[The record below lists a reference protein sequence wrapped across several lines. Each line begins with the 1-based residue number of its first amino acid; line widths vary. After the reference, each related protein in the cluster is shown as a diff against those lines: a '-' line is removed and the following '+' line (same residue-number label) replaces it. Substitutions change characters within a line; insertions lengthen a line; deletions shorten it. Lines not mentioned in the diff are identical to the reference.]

1 MVKEASLFDNYKY
14 CKICK
19 RLLPQD
25 YGFEMCPPC
34 IESELFREV
43 KMYIRENDVTEHDVA
58 EHFDLPLRR
67 VKQWIRDGRIE
78 YKQEDTSR
86 VLAKHCARCGEIVAF
101 GELCTTCKHILTK
114 QEKKIGF
121 FKEDTNKEEGKMR
134 YMDKMEG
141 DK

>member
-1 MVKEASLFDNYKY
+1 MGLKCARLVLKASF
-14 CKICK
+14 
-19 RLLPQD
+19 
-25 YGFEMCPPC
+25 
-34 IESELFREV
+34 FREV

>member
-1 MVKEASLFDNYKY
+1 MVKEASLFDNYRY

-19 RLLPQD
+19 RLLPAD
-25 YGFEMCPPC
+25 YGFEMCPSC

-78 YKQEDTSR
+78 YKQEDTTK
-86 VLAKHCARCGEIVAF
+86 VLARHCARCGEIVAF
-101 GELCTTCKHILTK
+101 GELCPTCKHILTK

-121 FKEDTNKEEGKMR
+121 FKEDANKEEGKMR